1 MSSTVTVS
9 RPPPGFTAVSELH
22 KQPLIS
28 PTRSAAPGQS
38 RYVLA
43 MPGRSHPQTLLPN
56 VPMVNTILSKST
68 YVPEP
73 QAQLQLLIP
82 VPNLP
87 MANTIQP
94 NFVPQPTNVSI
105 PPVMYDVSLLANASS
120 LAAQTS
126 VLQRF
131 ITYDTILQLEQ
142 LKRYYAL
149 LFSQNIGAASVVNP
163 FMVPELNPPRVY
175 IPTPG
180 SERITNVGQS
190 ELGIS
195 EVLSCTLPS
204 QKNASGQISPSGSG
218 HLAAAAYV
226 PAEDSASTPATFDTH
241 TETKESAS
249 VMSSGVSHLSVTV
262 NSSTNQC
269 TAGVL
274 CDERPTAEA
283 IASPK
288 EVKGVSPVKNEQQQN
303 KDEPVEKALSNTAL
317 TDFSSG
323 CYQYD
328 DMLVAD
334 SHGLESESR
343 VDFESQY
350 VSDATDLSSG
360 SEYIYRSDVEDDDG
374 EGEGVCVQQEQ
385 PTLRQS
391 SYVKQIEIAG
401 RVIHL
406 VKIMSAIFFCTEE
419 VVKYFTEF
427 SGCHVVLKILD
438 ARDVKILFCEI
449 GRTYSRAIIDDL
461 ETGMMWS

>member
-22 KQPLIS
+22 KQPLIL
-28 PTRSAAPGQS
+28 PTGSAAPGQS
-38 RYVLA
+38 RYVPA

-56 VPMVNTILSKST
+56 VPMANTILSKST

-73 QAQLQLLIP
+73 QAQSQLLISL
-82 VPNLP
+82 PNLP

-94 NFVPQPTNVSI
+94 NFIPQPTNVSI

-126 VLQRF
+126 VLQRYML
-131 ITYDTILQLEQ
+131 YDTILQQEQ

-149 LFSQNIGAASVVNP
+149 LFSQNIGAASVMNP
-163 FMVPELNPPRVY
+163 FMVPELNPPVVY

-204 QKNASGQISPSGSG
+204 QKNAWGQISPSGTG
-218 HLAAAAYV
+218 HLATAAYV
-226 PAEDSASTPATFDTH
+226 PAEDSASAPATFDTD
-241 TETKESAS
+241 TETKEYAS
-249 VMSSGVSHLSVTV
+249 VMSSGV
-262 NSSTNQC
+262 
-269 TAGVL
+269 L
-274 CDERPTAEA
+274 CDERPKAEA

-288 EVKGVSPVKNEQQQN
+288 EVKGVSPAKNEQQQN
-303 KDEPVEKALSNTAL
+303 KDEPMEKALSNTAL
-317 TDFSSG
+317 TNFSSN

-334 SHGLESESR
+334 SHGLESESHI
-343 VDFESQY
+343 DFESRY

-360 SEYIYRSDVEDDDG
+360 SEYIYR
-374 EGEGVCVQQEQ
+374 
-385 PTLRQS
+385 
-391 SYVKQIEIAG
+391 YVNP
-401 RVIHL
+401 
-406 VKIMSAIFFCTEE
+406 CT
-419 VVKYFTEF
+419 T
-427 SGCHVVLKILD
+427 
-438 ARDVKILFCEI
+438 
-449 GRTYSRAIIDDL
+449 
-461 ETGMMWS
+461 